1 MESLDLDINNYGVDD
16 LVKFFRFTPTDVL
29 TPSAIE
35 LRETETRELLLSTGH
50 INKRFKRDLIA
61 FLTEAKTVLIEKKCK
76 KEAKPTIFQNRT
88 SMANL
93 DPYPDVPRLAP
104 VPPRTDELNVRVET
118 PFINAFNSEYFA
130 GTMNPLKT
138 RIIAKNLNIDTRF
151 RDYTT
156 ATNPSDFIL
165 ALPQKVQKVVSM
177 HLSALELPMTFYN
190 ISHKYGN
197 NHFYLE
203 VVTHLAGN
211 PDQVHPFNIVVPDGN
226 YTNSDLLMTINSQIV
241 ENQCSCIFDLSFNID
256 LNENRSGTGKVMVTS
271 EGKSGNVVTNV
282 KLDFI
287 QNPGSQ
293 TDILQKLGWH
303 LGFTKKIYNGATT
316 YVSETM
322 PESNR
327 LRYLYLAI
335 DDYNNS
341 VNNNFISAFHKS
353 VLSPNILARIS
364 PGAVDSFGLFIGNEM
379 NMVTEPRKYFGP
391 VDIQKLHIQV
401 YDDMGRV
408 VDLNGENFSFCLSFK
423 VIYDL

>member
-35 LRETETRELLLSTGH
+35 LRETETRELLFSTGH

-118 PFINAFNSEYFA
+118 PFVNSFHSEYFA
-130 GTMNPLKT
+130 GNMNPLKT

-151 RDYTT
+151 RDYNV

-203 VVTHLAGN
+203 VVTQHAGN
-211 PDQVHPFNIVVPDGN
+211 PVQVHPFNIVVPDGN

-241 ENQCSCIFDLSFNID
+241 ESPCSCIFDLSFNID

-293 TDILQKLGWH
+293 IDILQKLGWH
-303 LGFTKKIYNGATT
+303 LGFTKKIYDGVTS

-322 PESNR
+322 PDSNR
-327 LRYLYLAI
+327 VRYLYLAI

-341 VNNNFISAFHKS
+341 VNNNFTSAFHKS

-364 PGAVDSFGLFIGNEM
+364 PGAVDSFGLFIGNEL

-401 YDDMGRV
+401 FDDMGRV
-408 VDLNGENFSFCLSFK
+408 IDLNGANFSFCLSFK

>member
-1 MESLDLDINNYGVDD
+1 MESLDLDINNYGLED

-29 TPSAIE
+29 TPSSIE

-50 INKRFKRDLIA
+50 INKRFKRDLIV
-61 FLTEAKTVLIEKKCK
+61 FLNEAKTVLIEKKCK

-88 SMANL
+88 SMATL
-93 DPYPDVPRLAP
+93 DPYPDAPRLAP

-118 PFINAFNSEYFA
+118 PFVNSFHSEYYA

-138 RIIAKNLNIDTRF
+138 RIITKNLNIDTRF

-156 ATNPSDFIL
+156 SINPSDFIL

-177 HLSALELPMTFYN
+177 QLSALELPMTFYN

-203 VVTHLAGN
+203 VVTNLAG
-211 PDQVHPFNIVVPDGN
+211 VHTINVLVPDGN
-226 YTNSDLLMTINSQIV
+226 YTNVDLLQNINDQID
-241 ENQCSCIFDLSFNID
+241 NPTFDLSFNID
-256 LNENRSGTGKVMVTS
+256 LNETRSGTGKVIVTS
-271 EGKSGNVVTNV
+271 AGKSGNVVTNV

-287 QNPGSQ
+287 RNPGSQ

-303 LGFTKKIYNGATT
+303 LGFTKKIYDGAIT

-322 PESNR
+322 PDSNR
-327 LRYLYLAI
+327 VRYLYLAI

-341 VNNNFISAFHKS
+341 VNNNFTSAFHKS

-364 PGAVDSFGLFIGNEM
+364 PGSMDSFGLFIGNEF
-379 NMVTEPRKYFGP
+379 NMITEPRKYFGP

-408 VDLNGENFSFCLSFK
+408 VDLNGANFSFCLTFK

>member
-1 MESLDLDINNYGVDD
+1 MESLDLDINNYGLED
-16 LVKFFRFTPTDVL
+16 LVKLFRFTPTDVL
-29 TPSAIE
+29 TPSSIE

-50 INKRFKRDLIA
+50 INKRFKRDLIV
-61 FLTEAKTVLIEKKCK
+61 FLNEAKTVLIEKKCK

-88 SMANL
+88 SMATL
-93 DPYPDVPRLAP
+93 DPYPDAPRLAP

-118 PFINAFNSEYFA
+118 PFVNSFHSEYYA

-138 RIIAKNLNIDTRF
+138 RIITKNLNIDTRF

-156 ATNPSDFIL
+156 SINPSDFIL

-177 HLSALELPMTFYN
+177 QLSALELPMTFYN

-203 VVTHLAGN
+203 VVTNLAG
-211 PDQVHPFNIVVPDGN
+211 VHTINVLVPDGN
-226 YTNSDLLMTINSQIV
+226 YTNVDLLQNINDQID
-241 ENQCSCIFDLSFNID
+241 NPTFDLSFNID
-256 LNENRSGTGKVMVTS
+256 LNETRSGTGKVIVTS
-271 EGKSGNVVTNV
+271 AGKSGNVVTNV

-287 QNPGSQ
+287 RNPGSQ

-303 LGFTKKIYNGATT
+303 LGFTKKIYDGAIT

-322 PESNR
+322 PDSNR
-327 LRYLYLAI
+327 VRYLYLAI

-341 VNNNFISAFHKS
+341 VNNNFTSAFHKS

-364 PGAVDSFGLFIGNEM
+364 PGSVDSFGLFIGNEF
-379 NMVTEPRKYFGP
+379 NMITEPRKYFGP

-408 VDLNGENFSFCLSFK
+408 VDLNGANFSFCLMFK

>member
-1 MESLDLDINNYGVDD
+1 MESLDLDINNYGIDD
-16 LVKFFRFTPTDVL
+16 LVKFFRFSPTDVL
-29 TPSAIE
+29 TPSSIE
-35 LRETETRELLLSTGH
+35 LRETETRELLFSTGH
-50 INKRFKRDLIA
+50 INKRFKRDLIV
-61 FLTEAKTVLIEKKCK
+61 FLNEAKTVLIEKKCK
-76 KEAKPTIFQNRT
+76 KEAKPPIFQNRT
-88 SMANL
+88 TL
-93 DPYPDVPRLAP
+93 DPYPDAPRLAP

-118 PFINAFNSEYFA
+118 PFVNSLNSEYYA

-138 RIIAKNLNIDTRF
+138 RIITKNLNIDTRF

-177 HLSALELPMTFYN
+177 QLSALELPMTFYN
-190 ISHKYGN
+190 ISQKYGN

-203 VVTHLAGN
+203 VITRHVSTGDQTHAIN
-211 PDQVHPFNIVVPDGN
+211 VVVPDGN
-226 YTNSDLLMTINSQIV
+226 YTNFDLLHVINSQIDA
-241 ENQCSCIFDLSFNID
+241 SPSSSTFDLCFNID
-256 LNENRSGTGKVMVTS
+256 LNESRSGTGKVIVTS
-271 EGKSGNVVTNV
+271 TGKCCNDIINV

-287 QNPGSQ
+287 RNPGSQ
-293 TDILQKLGWH
+293 TDILHKLGWH
-303 LGFTKKIYNGATT
+303 LGFTKKVYDGATT

-322 PESNR
+322 PDSNR
-327 LRYLYLAI
+327 VRYLYLAI

-341 VNNNFISAFHKS
+341 VNNNFTSAFHKS

-364 PGAVDSFGLFIGNEM
+364 PGSVDSFGLFIGNEI
-379 NMVTEPRKYFGP
+379 NMITEPRKYFGP

-408 VDLNGENFSFCLSFK
+408 VDLNGANFSFCLTFK

>member
-1 MESLDLDINNYGVDD
+1 MESLDLDINNYGLED

-76 KEAKPTIFQNRT
+76 KETKPTIFQNRT
-88 SMANL
+88 SMITL

-138 RIIAKNLNIDTRF
+138 RIITKNLNIDTRF

-177 HLSALELPMTFYN
+177 QLSALELPMTFYN

-203 VVTHLAGN
+203 VVTNLAGMHTIN
-211 PDQVHPFNIVVPDGN
+211 VVVPDGN
-226 YTNSDLLMTINSQIV
+226 YTNSDLLKNINAQIESSV
-241 ENQCSCIFDLSFNID
+241 FDLSF
-256 LNENRSGTGKVMVTS
+256 NENRSGTGKVIVTS
-271 EGKSGNVVTNV
+271 AGKSGNVVTNV

-303 LGFTKKIYNGATT
+303 LGFTKKIYDGATT

-322 PESNR
+322 PDSNR
-327 LRYLYLAI
+327 VRYLYLAI

-341 VNNNFISAFHKS
+341 VNNNFTSAFHKS

-401 YDDMGRV
+401 FDDMGRV
-408 VDLNGENFSFCLSFK
+408 VDLNGANFSFCLSFK

>member
-1 MESLDLDINNYGVDD
+1 MESLDLDINNYGIDD
-16 LVKFFRFTPTDVL
+16 LVKFFRFSPTDVL
-29 TPSAIE
+29 TPSSIE

-50 INKRFKRDLIA
+50 INKRFKRDLIV
-61 FLTEAKTVLIEKKCK
+61 FLNEAKAVLIEKKCK

-88 SMANL
+88 SL
-93 DPYPDVPRLAP
+93 DPYPDAPRLAP

-118 PFINAFNSEYFA
+118 PFVNSLHSEYYA

-138 RIIAKNLNIDTRF
+138 RIITKNLNIDTRF

-156 ATNPSDFIL
+156 STNPSDFIL

-177 HLSALELPMTFYN
+177 QLSALELPMTFYN

-203 VVTHLAGN
+203 VVTRHSSME
-211 PDQVHPFNIVVPDGN
+211 DQTHVINVLVPDGN
-226 YTNSDLLMTINSQIV
+226 YTNIDLLQDINAQINSGT
-241 ENQCSCIFDLSFNID
+241 FDLSFNID
-256 LNENRSGTGKVMVTS
+256 LNENRSGTGKVIITS
-271 EGKSGNVVTNV
+271 AGKSGNVVTNV

-287 QNPGSQ
+287 RNPGSQ

-303 LGFTKKIYNGATT
+303 IGFTKKIYDGATT

-322 PESNR
+322 PDSNR
-327 LRYLYLAI
+327 VRYLYLAI

-341 VNNNFISAFHKS
+341 VNNNFTSAFHKS

-364 PGAVDSFGLFIGNEM
+364 PGSVDSFGLFIGNEI
-379 NMVTEPRKYFGP
+379 NMITEPRKYFGP

-408 VDLNGENFSFCLSFK
+408 VDLNGANFSFCLSFK

>member
-1 MESLDLDINNYGVDD
+1 
-16 LVKFFRFTPTDVL
+16 
-29 TPSAIE
+29 
-35 LRETETRELLLSTGH
+35 
-50 INKRFKRDLIA
+50 
-61 FLTEAKTVLIEKKCK
+61 
-76 KEAKPTIFQNRT
+76 
-88 SMANL
+88 MATL
-93 DPYPDVPRLAP
+93 DPYPDAPRLAP

-118 PFINAFNSEYFA
+118 PFVNAFHSEYYA

-138 RIIAKNLNIDTRF
+138 RIITKNLNIDTRF

-177 HLSALELPMTFYN
+177 QLSALELPMTFYN

-197 NHFYLE
+197 NQFYLE
-203 VVTHLAGN
+203 VTTRHASTGDQTH
-211 PDQVHPFNIVVPDGN
+211 VIHVVVPDGN
-226 YTNSDLLMTINSQIV
+226 YTNFDLLYVINLQIA
-241 ENQCSCIFDLSFNID
+241 ESPSSSTFDVSFSIN
-256 LNENRSGTGKVMVTS
+256 LNESRSGTGKVIMTS
-271 EGKSGNVVTNV
+271 AGKCCNDIINV

-287 QNPGSQ
+287 KNSGSQ
-293 TDILQKLGWH
+293 TDILNKLGWH
-303 LGFTKKIYNGATT
+303 LGFTKKVYDGATT

-322 PESNR
+322 PDSNR
-327 LRYLYLAI
+327 VRYLYLAI

-341 VNNNFISAFHKS
+341 VNNNFTSAFHKS

-364 PGAVDSFGLFIGNEM
+364 PGSVDSFGLFIGNEI
-379 NMVTEPRKYFGP
+379 NMITEPRKYFGP

-408 VDLNGENFSFCLSFK
+408 VDLNGANFSFCLTFK

>member
-1 MESLDLDINNYGVDD
+1 MESLDLNIDNYGVDD
-16 LVKFFRFTPTDVL
+16 LIKFFRFTPTDVL
-29 TPSAIE
+29 TPSSIE

-50 INKRFKRDLIA
+50 INKRFKRDLIV
-61 FLTEAKTVLIEKKCK
+61 FLNEAKTVLIEKKCK

-88 SMANL
+88 SL
-93 DPYPDVPRLAP
+93 DPYPDAPRLAP

-118 PFINAFNSEYFA
+118 PFVNAFNSEYFA

-138 RIIAKNLNIDTRF
+138 RIITKNLNIDTRF
-151 RDYTT
+151 RDYTV

-177 HLSALELPMTFYN
+177 QLSALELPMTFYN

-203 VVTHLAGN
+203 VTTNLAG
-211 PDQVHPFNIVVPDGN
+211 VHVINVVVPDGN
-226 YTNSDLLMTINSQIV
+226 YTNQDLLQDINAQIA
-241 ENQCSCIFDLSFNID
+241 ESPCYGIFDLSFNID
-256 LNENRSGTGKVMVTS
+256 LNDNRSGTGKVMVTS
-271 EGKSGNVVTNV
+271 AGKSGNVVTNV

-287 QNPGSQ
+287 RNPGSQ

-303 LGFTKKIYNGATT
+303 LGFTKKIYDGATT

-322 PESNR
+322 PDSNR
-327 LRYLYLAI
+327 VRYLYLAI

-341 VNNNFISAFHKS
+341 VNNNFTSAFHKS

-364 PGAVDSFGLFIGNEM
+364 PGSVESFGLFIGNEF
-379 NMVTEPRKYFGP
+379 NMITEPRKYFGP

-408 VDLNGENFSFCLSFK
+408 VDLNGANFSFCLSFK

>member
-1 MESLDLDINNYGVDD
+1 MESLDLDINNYGIDD

-29 TPSAIE
+29 TPSSIE

-50 INKRFKRDLIA
+50 INKRFKRDLIV
-61 FLTEAKTVLIEKKCK
+61 FLNEAKTVLIEKKCK

-88 SMANL
+88 SMATL
-93 DPYPDVPRLAP
+93 DPYPDAPRLAP

-118 PFINAFNSEYFA
+118 PFVNAFNSEYYA

-138 RIIAKNLNIDTRF
+138 RIITKNLNIDTRF
-151 RDYTT
+151 RDYTV

-177 HLSALELPMTFYN
+177 QLSALELPMTFYN

-203 VVTHLAGN
+203 VTTNLAG
-211 PDQVHPFNIVVPDGN
+211 VHTINVVVPDGN
-226 YTNSDLLMTINSQIV
+226 YTNQDLLQDINAQIT
-241 ENQCSCIFDLSFNID
+241 ESPCYGFFDLSFNID
-256 LNENRSGTGKVMVTS
+256 LNDNRSGTGKVMVTS
-271 EGKSGNVVTNV
+271 AGKSGNVVTNV

-287 QNPGSQ
+287 RNPGSQ

-303 LGFTKKIYNGATT
+303 LGFTKKIYDGATT

-322 PESNR
+322 PDSNR
-327 LRYLYLAI
+327 VRYLYLAI

-341 VNNNFISAFHKS
+341 VNNNFTSAFHKS

-364 PGAVDSFGLFIGNEM
+364 PGSVESFGLFIGNEF
-379 NMVTEPRKYFGP
+379 NMITEPRKYFGP

-408 VDLNGENFSFCLSFK
+408 IDLNGANFSFCLSFK

>member
-1 MESLDLDINNYGVDD
+1 MESLDLDINNYGIDD

-29 TPSAIE
+29 TPSSIE

-50 INKRFKRDLIA
+50 INKRFKRDLIV
-61 FLTEAKTVLIEKKCK
+61 FLNEAKTVLIEKKCK

-88 SMANL
+88 SMATL
-93 DPYPDVPRLAP
+93 DPYPDAPRLAP

-118 PFINAFNSEYFA
+118 PFVNAFNSEYFA

-138 RIIAKNLNIDTRF
+138 RIITKNLNIDTRF

-156 ATNPSDFIL
+156 STNPSDFIL

-177 HLSALELPMTFYN
+177 QLSALELPMTFYN

-203 VVTHLAGN
+203 VTTNIAG
-211 PDQVHPFNIVVPDGN
+211 VHAINVVVPDGN
-226 YTNSDLLMTINSQIV
+226 YTNVDLLQDINGQIV
-241 ENQCSCIFDLSFNID
+241 SSAFDLSFNID
-256 LNENRSGTGKVMVTS
+256 LNENRSGTGKVIITS
-271 EGKSGNVVTNV
+271 AGKSGNVVTNV

-287 QNPGSQ
+287 RNPGSQ
-293 TDILQKLGWH
+293 TDILNKLGWH
-303 LGFTKKIYNGATT
+303 LGFTKKIYDGAVT

-322 PESNR
+322 PDSNR
-327 LRYLYLAI
+327 VRYLYLAI

-341 VNNNFISAFHKS
+341 VNNNFTSAFHKS

-364 PGAVDSFGLFIGNEM
+364 PGSVESFGLFIGNEI
-379 NMVTEPRKYFGP
+379 NMITEPRKYFGP

-408 VDLNGENFSFCLSFK
+408 VDLNGANFSFCLSFK

>member
-1 MESLDLDINNYGVDD
+1 MESLDLDINNYGLED

-29 TPSAIE
+29 TPSSIE

-50 INKRFKRDLIA
+50 INKRFKRDLIV
-61 FLTEAKTVLIEKKCK
+61 FLNEAKTVLIEKKCK

-93 DPYPDVPRLAP
+93 DPYPDAPRLAP

-118 PFINAFNSEYFA
+118 PFVNSFHSEYYA

-138 RIIAKNLNIDTRF
+138 RIITKNLNIDTRF

-156 ATNPSDFIL
+156 SINPSDFIL

-177 HLSALELPMTFYN
+177 QLSALELPMTFYN

-203 VVTHLAGN
+203 VVTNLAG
-211 PDQVHPFNIVVPDGN
+211 VHTINVLVPDGN
-226 YTNSDLLMTINSQIV
+226 YTNVDLLQNINAQID
-241 ENQCSCIFDLSFNID
+241 EPSFDLSFNID
-256 LNENRSGTGKVMVTS
+256 LNENRSGTGKVIITS
-271 EGKSGNVVTNV
+271 AGKSGNVVTNV

-287 QNPGSQ
+287 MNPGSQ

-303 LGFTKKIYNGATT
+303 LGFTKKIYDGAIT

-322 PESNR
+322 PDSNR
-327 LRYLYLAI
+327 VRYLYLAI

-341 VNNNFISAFHKS
+341 VNNNFTSAFHKS

-364 PGAVDSFGLFIGNEM
+364 PGSVDSFGLFIGNEF
-379 NMVTEPRKYFGP
+379 NMITEPRKYFGP

-408 VDLNGENFSFCLSFK
+408 VDLNGANFSFCLTFK

>member
-1 MESLDLDINNYGVDD
+1 MESLDLDINNYGIDD

-29 TPSAIE
+29 TPSSIE

-50 INKRFKRDLIA
+50 INKRFKRDLIV
-61 FLTEAKTVLIEKKCK
+61 FLNEAKTVLIENKCK

-88 SMANL
+88 SL
-93 DPYPDVPRLAP
+93 DPYPDAPRLAP

-118 PFINAFNSEYFA
+118 PFVNSLTSEYYA

-138 RIIAKNLNIDTRF
+138 RIITKNLNIDTRF

-156 ATNPSDFIL
+156 ATNPSNFIL

-177 HLSALELPMTFYN
+177 QLSALELPMTFYN

-203 VVTHLAGN
+203 VTTNIAGVQTIN
-211 PDQVHPFNIVVPDGN
+211 VVVPDGN
-226 YTNSDLLMTINSQIV
+226 YTNEDLLQNINDQI
-241 ENQCSCIFDLSFNID
+241 NNPHFDLSFNID
-256 LNENRSGTGKVMVTS
+256 LNENRSGTGKVIITS
-271 EGKSGNVVTNV
+271 AGKSVNVVTNV

-287 QNPGSQ
+287 RNPGSQ
-293 TDILQKLGWH
+293 TDILNKLGWH
-303 LGFTKKIYNGATT
+303 LGFTKKIYEGATI

-322 PESNR
+322 PDSNR
-327 LRYLYLAI
+327 VRYLYLAI

-341 VNNNFISAFHKS
+341 VNNNFTSAFHKS

-364 PGAVDSFGLFIGNEM
+364 PGAVENFGLFIGNEI
-379 NMVTEPRKYFGP
+379 NMITEPRKYFGP

-408 VDLNGENFSFCLSFK
+408 VDLNGANFSFCLTFK

>member
-1 MESLDLDINNYGVDD
+1 MESLDLDINNYGIDD

-29 TPSAIE
+29 TPSSIE

-50 INKRFKRDLIA
+50 INKRFKRDLIV
-61 FLTEAKTVLIEKKCK
+61 FLNEAKTVLIEKKCK

-88 SMANL
+88 SMATL
-93 DPYPDVPRLAP
+93 DPYPDAPRLAP

-118 PFINAFNSEYFA
+118 PFVNAFNSEYFA

-138 RIIAKNLNIDTRF
+138 RIITKNLNIDTRF

-156 ATNPSDFIL
+156 STNPSDFIL

-177 HLSALELPMTFYN
+177 QLSALELPMTFYN

-203 VVTHLAGN
+203 VTTNIAG
-211 PDQVHPFNIVVPDGN
+211 VHAINVVVPDGN
-226 YTNSDLLMTINSQIV
+226 YTNVDLLQDINGQIV
-241 ENQCSCIFDLSFNID
+241 SSAFDLSFNID
-256 LNENRSGTGKVMVTS
+256 LNENRSGTGKVIITS
-271 EGKSGNVVTNV
+271 AGKSGNVVTNV

-287 QNPGSQ
+287 RNPGSQ
-293 TDILQKLGWH
+293 TDILNKLGWH
-303 LGFTKKIYNGATT
+303 LGFTKKIYDGAVT

-322 PESNR
+322 PDSNR
-327 LRYLYLAI
+327 VRYLYLAI

-341 VNNNFISAFHKS
+341 VNNNFTSAFHKS

-364 PGAVDSFGLFIGNEM
+364 PGSVESFGLFIGNEI
-379 NMVTEPRKYFGP
+379 NMITEPRKYFGP

-408 VDLNGENFSFCLSFK
+408 VDLNGANFSFCLTFK

>member
-1 MESLDLDINNYGVDD
+1 MESLDLNIDNYGVDD
-16 LVKFFRFTPTDVL
+16 LIKFFRFTPTDVL
-29 TPSAIE
+29 TPSSIE

-50 INKRFKRDLIA
+50 INKRFKRDLIV
-61 FLTEAKTVLIEKKCK
+61 FLNEAKTVLIEKKCK

-88 SMANL
+88 SMATL
-93 DPYPDVPRLAP
+93 DPYPDAPRLAP

-118 PFINAFNSEYFA
+118 PFVNALHSEYYA

-138 RIIAKNLNIDTRF
+138 RIITKNLNIDTRF
-151 RDYTT
+151 RDYTV

-177 HLSALELPMTFYN
+177 QLSALELPMTFYN

-203 VVTHLAGN
+203 VTTNLAG
-211 PDQVHPFNIVVPDGN
+211 VHTINVVVPDGN
-226 YTNSDLLMTINSQIV
+226 YTNHDLLQDINAQIT
-241 ENQCSCIFDLSFNID
+241 ESPCYGFFDLSFNID
-256 LNENRSGTGKVMVTS
+256 LNDNRSGTGKVMVTS
-271 EGKSGNVVTNV
+271 AGKSGNVVTNV

-287 QNPGSQ
+287 RNPGSQ

-303 LGFTKKIYNGATT
+303 LGFTKKIYDAATT

-322 PESNR
+322 PDSNR
-327 LRYLYLAI
+327 VRYLYLAI

-341 VNNNFISAFHKS
+341 VNNNFTSAFHKS

-364 PGAVDSFGLFIGNEM
+364 PGSVESFGLFIGNEF
-379 NMVTEPRKYFGP
+379 NMITEPRKYFGP

-408 VDLNGENFSFCLSFK
+408 IDLNGANFSFCLSFK

>member
-1 MESLDLDINNYGVDD
+1 MESLDLNIDNYGVDD
-16 LVKFFRFTPTDVL
+16 LIKFFRFTPTDVL
-29 TPSAIE
+29 TPSSIE

-50 INKRFKRDLIA
+50 INKRFKRDLIV
-61 FLTEAKTVLIEKKCK
+61 FLNEAKTVLIEKKCK

-88 SMANL
+88 SMATL
-93 DPYPDVPRLAP
+93 DPYPDAPRLAP

-118 PFINAFNSEYFA
+118 PFVNAFNSEYFA

-138 RIIAKNLNIDTRF
+138 RIITKNLNIDTRF
-151 RDYTT
+151 RDYTV

-177 HLSALELPMTFYN
+177 QLSTLELPMTFYN

-203 VVTHLAGN
+203 VTTNLAG
-211 PDQVHPFNIVVPDGN
+211 VHAINVVVPDGN
-226 YTNSDLLMTINSQIV
+226 YTNQDLLQDINAQIV
-241 ENQCSCIFDLSFNID
+241 ESPCYGIFDLSFNID
-256 LNENRSGTGKVMVTS
+256 LNDNRSGTGKVMVTS
-271 EGKSGNVVTNV
+271 AGKSGNVVTNV

-287 QNPGSQ
+287 RNPGSQ

-303 LGFTKKIYNGATT
+303 LGFTKKIYDGATT

-322 PESNR
+322 PDSNR
-327 LRYLYLAI
+327 VRYLYLAI

-341 VNNNFISAFHKS
+341 VNNNFTSAFHKS

-364 PGAVDSFGLFIGNEM
+364 PGSVESFGLFIGNEF
-379 NMVTEPRKYFGP
+379 NMITEPRKYFGP

-408 VDLNGENFSFCLSFK
+408 VDLNGANFSFCLSFK

>member
-29 TPSAIE
+29 TPSSIE

-88 SMANL
+88 SMAKL
-93 DPYPDVPRLAP
+93 DSYPDVPRLAP

-118 PFINAFNSEYFA
+118 PFVNAFHSEYFA

-203 VVTHLAGN
+203 VVTN
-211 PDQVHPFNIVVPDGN
+211 QVHPFNIVVPDGN
-226 YTNSDLLMTINSQIV
+226 YTNLDLLNNINTQI
-241 ENQCSCIFDLSFNID
+241 ESSTFDLSF
-256 LNENRSGTGKVMVTS
+256 NENRSGTGKVIVTS
-271 EGKSGNVVTNV
+271 AGKSGNVVTNV

-287 QNPGSQ
+287 RNPGSQ

-303 LGFTKKIYNGATT
+303 LGFTKKIYDGATT

-322 PESNR
+322 PDSNR
-327 LRYLYLAI
+327 VRYLYLAI

-341 VNNNFISAFHKS
+341 VNNNFTSAFHKS

-401 YDDMGRV
+401 FDDMGRV
-408 VDLNGENFSFCLSFK
+408 VDLNGANFSFCLSFK

>member
-1 MESLDLDINNYGVDD
+1 MESLDLDINNYGIDD

-29 TPSAIE
+29 TPSSIE

-50 INKRFKRDLIA
+50 INKRFKRDLIV
-61 FLTEAKTVLIEKKCK
+61 FLNEAKTVLIEKKCK
-76 KEAKPTIFQNRT
+76 KEANPTIFQNRT
-88 SMANL
+88 SMATL
-93 DPYPDVPRLAP
+93 DPYPDAPRLAP

-118 PFINAFNSEYFA
+118 PFVNAFNSEYFA

-138 RIIAKNLNIDTRF
+138 RIITKNLNIDTRF

-156 ATNPSDFIL
+156 STNPSDFIL

-177 HLSALELPMTFYN
+177 QLTALELPMTFYN

-203 VVTHLAGN
+203 VTTNIAG
-211 PDQVHPFNIVVPDGN
+211 VHAINVLVPDGN
-226 YTNSDLLMTINSQIV
+226 YTNEDLLQDINGQID
-241 ENQCSCIFDLSFNID
+241 NPYFDLSFNID
-256 LNENRSGTGKVMVTS
+256 LNETRSGTGKVIITS
-271 EGKSGNVVTNV
+271 AGKSGNVVTNV

-287 QNPGSQ
+287 RNPGSQ
-293 TDILQKLGWH
+293 TDILNKLGWH
-303 LGFTKKIYNGATT
+303 IGFTKKIYDGAIT

-322 PESNR
+322 PDSNR
-327 LRYLYLAI
+327 VRYLYLAI

-341 VNNNFISAFHKS
+341 VNNNFTSAFHKS

-364 PGAVDSFGLFIGNEM
+364 PGAVDSFGLFIGNEI
-379 NMVTEPRKYFGP
+379 NMITEPRKYFGP

-408 VDLNGENFSFCLSFK
+408 VDLNGANFSFCLSFK

>member
-1 MESLDLDINNYGVDD
+1 MESLDLDINNYGLED

-29 TPSAIE
+29 TPSSIE

-50 INKRFKRDLIA
+50 INKRFKRDLIV
-61 FLTEAKTVLIEKKCK
+61 FLNEAKTVLIEKKCK

-88 SMANL
+88 SMATL
-93 DPYPDVPRLAP
+93 DPYPDAPRLAP
-104 VPPRTDELNVRVET
+104 VPPRTDDLNVRVET
-118 PFINAFNSEYFA
+118 PFVNSFHSEYYA

-138 RIIAKNLNIDTRF
+138 RIITKNLNIDTRF

-156 ATNPSDFIL
+156 SINPSDFIL

-177 HLSALELPMTFYN
+177 QLSALELPMTFYN

-203 VVTHLAGN
+203 VVTNLAG
-211 PDQVHPFNIVVPDGN
+211 VHTINVLVPDGN
-226 YTNSDLLMTINSQIV
+226 YTNVDLLQNINDQID
-241 ENQCSCIFDLSFNID
+241 NPTFDLSFNID
-256 LNENRSGTGKVMVTS
+256 LNETRSGTGKVIVTS
-271 EGKSGNVVTNV
+271 AGKSGNVVTNV

-287 QNPGSQ
+287 RNPGSQ

-303 LGFTKKIYNGATT
+303 LGFTKKIYDGAIT

-322 PESNR
+322 PDSNR
-327 LRYLYLAI
+327 VRYLYLAI

-341 VNNNFISAFHKS
+341 VNNNFTSAFHKS

-364 PGAVDSFGLFIGNEM
+364 PGSVDSFGLFIGNEF
-379 NMVTEPRKYFGP
+379 NMITEPRKYFGP

-408 VDLNGENFSFCLSFK
+408 VDLNGANFSFCLTFK

>member
-1 MESLDLDINNYGVDD
+1 MESLDLDINNYDTDD
-16 LVKFFRFTPTDVL
+16 LVKFFRFSPTDVL
-29 TPSAIE
+29 TPSSIE

-50 INKRFKRDLIA
+50 INKRFKRDLIV
-61 FLTEAKTVLIEKKCK
+61 FLNEAKTVLIEKKCK

-88 SMANL
+88 SL
-93 DPYPDVPRLAP
+93 DPYPDAPRLAP

-118 PFINAFNSEYFA
+118 PFVNSLNSEYYA

-138 RIIAKNLNIDTRF
+138 RIITKNLNIDTRF
-151 RDYTT
+151 RDYTV

-177 HLSALELPMTFYN
+177 QLSALELPMTFYN

-203 VVTHLAGN
+203 VVTN
-211 PDQVHPFNIVVPDGN
+211 DDQKHVINVLVPDGN
-226 YTNSDLLMTINSQIV
+226 YTNQDLLQDINAQIA
-241 ENQCSCIFDLSFNID
+241 ESPCSGIFDLSFNID
-256 LNENRSGTGKVMVTS
+256 LNENRSGTGKAIVTS
-271 EGKSGNVVTNV
+271 AGKSGNVVTNV

-287 QNPGSQ
+287 RNPGSQ

-303 LGFTKKIYNGATT
+303 LGFTKKIYDGAIT

-322 PESNR
+322 PDSNR
-327 LRYLYLAI
+327 VRYLYLAI

-341 VNNNFISAFHKS
+341 VNNNFTSAFHKS

-364 PGAVDSFGLFIGNEM
+364 PGAVDSFGLFIGNEI
-379 NMVTEPRKYFGP
+379 NMITEPRKYFGP

-408 VDLNGENFSFCLSFK
+408 VDLNGANFSFCLSFK

>member
-1 MESLDLDINNYGVDD
+1 MESLDLDINNYDTDD
-16 LVKFFRFTPTDVL
+16 LVKFFRFSPTDVL
-29 TPSAIE
+29 TPSSIE

-50 INKRFKRDLIA
+50 INKRFKRDLIV
-61 FLTEAKTVLIEKKCK
+61 FLNEAKTVLIEKKCK

-88 SMANL
+88 SL
-93 DPYPDVPRLAP
+93 DPYPDAPRLAP

-118 PFINAFNSEYFA
+118 PFVNSLNSEYYA

-138 RIIAKNLNIDTRF
+138 RIITKNLNIDTRF
-151 RDYTT
+151 RDYTV

-177 HLSALELPMTFYN
+177 QLSALELPMTFYN

-203 VVTHLAGN
+203 VVTN
-211 PDQVHPFNIVVPDGN
+211 DDQKHVINVLVPDGN
-226 YTNSDLLMTINSQIV
+226 YTNQDLLQDINAQIA
-241 ENQCSCIFDLSFNID
+241 ESPCSGIFDLSFNID
-256 LNENRSGTGKVMVTS
+256 LNENRSGTGKVIVTS
-271 EGKSGNVVTNV
+271 AGKSGNVVTNV

-287 QNPGSQ
+287 RNPGSQ

-303 LGFTKKIYNGATT
+303 LGFTKKIYDGAIT

-322 PESNR
+322 PDSNR
-327 LRYLYLAI
+327 VRYLYLAI

-341 VNNNFISAFHKS
+341 VNNNFTSAFHKS

-364 PGAVDSFGLFIGNEM
+364 PGAVDSFGLFIGNEI
-379 NMVTEPRKYFGP
+379 NMITEPRKYFGP

-408 VDLNGENFSFCLSFK
+408 VDLNGANFSFCLSFK

>member
-1 MESLDLDINNYGVDD
+1 MESLDLDINNYGIDD
-16 LVKFFRFTPTDVL
+16 LIKFFRFSPTDVL
-29 TPSAIE
+29 SPSAIE

-76 KEAKPTIFQNRT
+76 KEANPTIFQNKT
-88 SMANL
+88 SMNTL

-118 PFINAFNSEYFA
+118 PFVNSFHSEYYA
-130 GTMNPLKT
+130 GTINPLKT
-138 RIIAKNLNIDTRF
+138 RIITKNVNVDTRF

-156 ATNPSDFIL
+156 STNSSDFIL

-177 HLSALELPMTFYN
+177 QLSALELPMTFYN

-203 VVTHLAGN
+203 VVTAPTN
-211 PDQVHPFNIVVPDGN
+211 TSVIQVLVPDGN
-226 YTNSDLLMTINSQIV
+226 YTNADLLQVINSQI
-241 ENQCSCIFDLSFNID
+241 NSSNFDLSFNID
-256 LNENRSGTGKVMVTS
+256 LNTTRSGTGKVIMTS
-271 EGKSGNVVTNV
+271 IGKPGNTVTNV

-287 QNPGSQ
+287 KDPGSQ

-322 PESNR
+322 PDSNR
-327 LRYLYLAI
+327 VRYLYLAI

-341 VNNNFISAFHKS
+341 VNNNFTSAFHKS

-364 PGAVDSFGLFIGNEM
+364 PGSVESFGLFIGNEF
-379 NMVTEPRKYFGP
+379 NMITEPRKYFGP

-408 VDLNGENFSFCLSFK
+408 VDLNGANFSFCLTFK

>member
-29 TPSAIE
+29 TPSSIE
-35 LRETETRELLLSTGH
+35 LRETETRELLFSTGH
-50 INKRFKRDLIA
+50 INKRFKRDLIV
-61 FLTEAKTVLIEKKCK
+61 FLNEAKTVLIEKKCK

-88 SMANL
+88 SM
-93 DPYPDVPRLAP
+93 DPYPDAPRLAP

-118 PFINAFNSEYFA
+118 PFVNALNSEYYA

-138 RIIAKNLNIDTRF
+138 RIITKNLNIDTRF
-151 RDYTT
+151 RDYTV

-177 HLSALELPMTFYN
+177 QLSALELPMTFYN

-197 NHFYLE
+197 NQFYLE
-203 VVTHLAGN
+203 VTTRHASTGDQTH
-211 PDQVHPFNIVVPDGN
+211 VIHVVVPDGN
-226 YTNSDLLMTINSQIV
+226 YTNFDLLYVINLQIA
-241 ENQCSCIFDLSFNID
+241 ESPSSSTFDLSFSIN
-256 LNENRSGTGKVMVTS
+256 LNESRSGTGKVIMTS
-271 EGKSGNVVTNV
+271 AGKCCNDIINV

-287 QNPGSQ
+287 KNSGSQ
-293 TDILQKLGWH
+293 TDILHKLGWH
-303 LGFTKKIYNGATT
+303 LGFTKKIYDGATT

-322 PESNR
+322 PDSNR
-327 LRYLYLAI
+327 VRYLYLAI

-341 VNNNFISAFHKS
+341 VNNNFTSAFHKS

-364 PGAVDSFGLFIGNEM
+364 PGSVDNFGLFIGNEI
-379 NMVTEPRKYFGP
+379 NMITEPRKYFGP

-408 VDLNGENFSFCLSFK
+408 VDLNGANFSFCLTFK

>member
-1 MESLDLDINNYGVDD
+1 MESLDLDINNYGIDD
-16 LVKFFRFTPTDVL
+16 LVKFFRFTPTDIL
-29 TPSAIE
+29 TPSSIE

-50 INKRFKRDLIA
+50 INKRFKRDLIV
-61 FLTEAKTVLIEKKCK
+61 FLNEAKTILIEKKCK

-88 SMANL
+88 SMATL
-93 DPYPDVPRLAP
+93 DPYPDAPRLAP

-118 PFINAFNSEYFA
+118 PFVNAFNSEYFA

-138 RIIAKNLNIDTRF
+138 RIITKNLNIDTRF

-156 ATNPSDFIL
+156 STNPSDFIL

-177 HLSALELPMTFYN
+177 QLSALELPMTFYN

-203 VVTHLAGN
+203 VTT
-211 PDQVHPFNIVVPDGN
+211 NIVGVHAINVLVINGLVPDGN
-226 YTNSDLLMTINSQIV
+226 YTNVDLLQDINGQID
-241 ENQCSCIFDLSFNID
+241 NPYFDLSFNID
-256 LNENRSGTGKVMVTS
+256 LNETRSGTGKVIVTS
-271 EGKSGNVVTNV
+271 AGKSGNIVTNV

-287 QNPGSQ
+287 RNPGSQ
-293 TDILQKLGWH
+293 TDILNKLGWH
-303 LGFTKKIYNGATT
+303 LGFTKKIYDGATT

-322 PESNR
+322 PDSNR
-327 LRYLYLAI
+327 VRYLYLAI

-341 VNNNFISAFHKS
+341 VNNNFTSAFHKS

-364 PGAVDSFGLFIGNEM
+364 PGSVESFGLFIGNEI
-379 NMVTEPRKYFGP
+379 NMITEPRKYFGP

-401 YDDMGRV
+401 YDDMGRL
-408 VDLNGENFSFCLSFK
+408 VDLNGANFSFCLSFK